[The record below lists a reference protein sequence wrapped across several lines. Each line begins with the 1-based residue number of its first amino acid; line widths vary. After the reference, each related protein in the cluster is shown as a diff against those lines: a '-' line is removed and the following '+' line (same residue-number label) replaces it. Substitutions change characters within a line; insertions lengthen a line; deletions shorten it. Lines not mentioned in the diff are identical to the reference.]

1 MHFREKEDN
10 TAAAVTI
17 VTSSTY
23 YSTSAPKAELL
34 IKMKDMQ
41 EQEEQEED
49 SEDELDID
57 LANKKVHFPSSRR
70 FFNIVGTVN

>member
-1 MHFREKEDN
+1 MCVHSREKEDC
-10 TAAAVTI
+10 TAAAVTM
-17 VTSSTY
+17 VTNSTY

-41 EQEEQEED
+41 EEEEEEEVEN

-57 LANKKVHFPSSRR
+57 LANKKVHLFP
-70 FFNIVGTVN
+70 FI

>member
-1 MHFREKEDN
+1 M
-10 TAAAVTI
+10 AAAVTM

-41 EQEEQEED
+41 EQEQEEDD

-57 LANKKVHFPSSRR
+57 LANKKVHTR
-70 FFNIVGTVN
+70 